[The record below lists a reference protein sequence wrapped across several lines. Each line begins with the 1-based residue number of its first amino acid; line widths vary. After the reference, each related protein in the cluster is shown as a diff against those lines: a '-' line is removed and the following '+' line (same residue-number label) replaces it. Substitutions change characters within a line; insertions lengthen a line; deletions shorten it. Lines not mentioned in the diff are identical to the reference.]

1 MSDHVQMQASR
12 AWEHGSSWRVP
23 RMYAQTLGDE
33 RLARMVADG
42 SDTAFTVLFER
53 FQQPLYRYCRSLVGN
68 DADAQDALQTT
79 FTQAFVALR
88 EGARN
93 APVRPWLYRIAHNE
107 AVSLLRR
114 RRPPLELLVEESGD
128 IGPTPHEIMEQRS
141 RLATLVSDLQALPE
155 RQRGV
160 LVMREL
166 GGLSHEEIAVAFGMS
181 VGAARQTV
189 LEARRALQHC
199 AGGRAMGCAEV
210 QQIVSDGDGR
220 ALRGRRVRAHLRD
233 CHVCDSFAA
242 AIKTRRADLR
252 ALSPAL
258 PAVAASSLLARVTG
272 AGSGHGGNAAGVAVG
287 TTGKA
292 AGMALSAKAVATGAA
307 VVVAAAVG
315 TGAVH
320 HLEAPSAASG
330 PASGSTP
337 SRSHASTLPARHAP
351 AVLGDAS
358 RLGVRSTLAHPPAS
372 SSRHGHHQSSR
383 ARATGAARTAAP
395 VASVL
400 LHGRGKA
407 GGAMSSA
414 PTQPRHTPGASG
426 ASDRAPA
433 LERNRSVNSEQHRS
447 PVALSHRPSAPGSHR
462 PPAAGS
468 RRSPAATSHRPPA
481 ATSHHPPA
489 ATSHHPPAATSH
501 HPPATESARAP
512 AALGHRSSS
521 SGPHRST
528 TNQIAAQSSGGS
540 TAPTTETS
548 HASAPVQPSD
558 APPAAQDSQSSGA
571 GRSSAPGS

>member
-23 RMYAQTLGDE
+23 RMYAQSLGDE

-114 RRPPLELLVEESGD
+114 RRPALELPIEESGD
-128 IGPTPHEIMEQRS
+128 SGPSPHEIMEQRS

-189 LEARRALQHC
+189 LEARQALQHC

-258 PAVAASSLLARVTG
+258 PAVAATGLLARATG

-292 AGMALSAKAVATGAA
+292 AGMALSAKAIATGAA

-320 HLEAPSAASG
+320 HLAIPSALSG
-330 PASGSTP
+330 PGPVSTP
-337 SRSHASTLPARHAP
+337 SRSHAATLPARHASE
-351 AVLGDAS
+351 VIGDAS
-358 RLGVRSTLAHPPAS
+358 GPGVRSTPAPESAS
-372 SSRHGHHQSSR
+372 SSRDGHQQSSP
-383 ARATGAARTAAP
+383 ARSTAPARTTAP
-395 VASVL
+395 VASSPS
-400 LHGRGKA
+400 HGRGRA

-414 PTQPRHTPGASG
+414 PNQPHHTSGAGG

-433 LERNRSVNSEQHRS
+433 LEHNRSVNSEQHRS

-462 PPAAGS
+462 PPAAES
-468 RRSPAATSHRPPA
+468 HRSPTALSHRPSA
-481 ATSHHPPA
+481 SESHHPSAAGRSLGGASDGAPA
-489 ATSHHPPAATSH
+489 
-501 HPPATESARAP
+501 SARAP
-512 AALGHRSSS
+512 APSGHRSSS
-521 SGPHRST
+521 SGPHRSST
-528 TNQIAAQSSGGS
+528 TQVASQSSGAR

-548 HASAPVQPSD
+548 HASAPVQPND
-558 APPAAQDSQSSGA
+558 APPTGQDSQSSSA
-571 GRSSAPGS
+571 GRGSAHGS